1 MNNNKD
7 KILEAAES
15 LVFEKG
21 IAGTTVTAVAK
32 KAGVADSLVYQYFKN
47 KEDLLFSVVIERM
60 VESIGE
66 AKEAL
71 EGINDPESRLRKLI
85 WHSLKYNDR
94 HPGYVRTLMFECRSN
109 QSFYSTKGYDIMRQ
123 HAGLLTDILKLGVKD
138 GVFRNDIHLGLVRDL
153 VYGTFDFESIATIA
167 TQQIDDSLGD
177 FDDILN
183 LLLPMLRIS
192 VSNGEA
198 DKETQILEAAETMF
212 SEKGFTKS
220 KVQEIARAA
229 NVAEGSI
236 YDYFKNKEDLLL
248 SIPLRRFQRHID
260 TMPETFHIKSPQ
272 RKLRRLIKYHF
283 SLYLNNRDFLR
294 VFLLDI
300 QLNKRFYGS
309 KAFDLFQTY
318 LQTFEDII
326 VQGKA
331 DGCFREDINP
341 RVFRNMFLG
350 AFSHMALRWLFIDTK
365 KYDKIEEIEH
375 LTNLL
380 SLAVSK
386 QSNVIVT

>member
-21 IAGTTVTAVAK
+21 IADTTVSAVAQ

-47 KEDLLFSVVIERM
+47 KEDLLFSVVIERI
-60 VESIGE
+60 VESLSEI
-66 AKEAL
+66 KEAL
-71 EGINDPESRLRKLI
+71 EGIQDPESRLRKFI
-85 WHSLKYNDR
+85 WQSLKYNDR

-109 QSFYSTKGYDIMRQ
+109 QSFYSTKGYDMMQQ
-123 HAGLLTDILKLGVKD
+123 HAGLLSGILKLGVKE
-138 GVFRNDIHLGLVRDL
+138 GVFRDNIHLGLVRDL

-167 TQQIDDSLGD
+167 TQEIEDSTGD
-177 FDDILN
+177 FNDILN
-183 LLLPMLRIS
+183 LLLPMLKTP
-192 VSNGEA
+192 VPDKGT
-198 DKETQILEAAETMF
+198 DKENQILEAAETMF
-212 SEKGFTKS
+212 SEKGFNKT

-248 SIPLRRFQRHID
+248 SIPLIRFQRHID
-260 TMPETFHIKSPQ
+260 AMPETFHIKSPQ
-272 RKLRRLIKYHF
+272 RKLRRLMRNHF
-283 SLYLNNRDFLR
+283 SLYLNNRNFLR
-294 VFLLDI
+294 VFLLNI
-300 QLNKRFYGS
+300 QLNKRFYNS
-309 KAFDLFQTY
+309 KAYILFQTY

-326 VQGKA
+326 DQGKA
-331 DGCFREDINP
+331 EGCFREDINA

-350 AFSHMALRWLFIDTK
+350 AFSHMALRWLLVDTK
-365 KYDKIEEIEH
+365 KYDKFQEIEH
-375 LTNLL
+375 LTDLL

-386 QSNVIVT
+386 